1 MYSEGVGGADASMFA
16 GGGFMPSQSGAGNNE
31 YGSSAGGSGKRA
43 GGQDGGLQPL
53 TVKMINQAI
62 QKPGDDAFYVDGLEI
77 NNVTLVGMV
86 HNKDERNIDTSFML
100 DDSTGQIEIKRWID
114 GQDSYE
120 YNEMQSVQN
129 SMYVRVHGHLR
140 TFQNKLN
147 VVAFSVRPITDFNEV
162 TFHFLEVIYVHLSHT
177 RSKGGAVGAAPALA
191 SPMATGQNGIYGPPK
206 IPVAASSIPS
216 GNAKEECQKRVHS
229 IYEEPASLQ
238 IEQGLHVDQVVQRM
252 IGFTRPQVRE
262 AIDFLVN
269 EGYIYSTIDDDHHKS
284 TNG

>member
-1 MYSEGVGGADASMFA
+1 MYSESGGAGDASLFA
-16 GGGFMPSQSGAGNNE
+16 GGGFMPSQSATGNEFSSSVTGANR
-31 YGSSAGGSGKRA
+31 RA

-53 TVKMINQAI
+53 TVKMIDKAI
-62 QKPGDDAFYVDGLEI
+62 QKPGDDAFYVDGLEV

-100 DDSTGQIEIKRWID
+100 DDTTGQIEIKRWID

-147 VVAFSVRPITDFNEV
+147 VVAFSVRPITDFNEI

-177 RSKGGAVGAAPALA
+177 RTKGGAAGPVPTLA
-191 SPMATGQNGIYGPPK
+191 SPVHQNGIYGPPK
-206 IPVAASSIPS
+206 VPVTASTIS
-216 GNAKEECQKRVHS
+216 GGSAKEECQKRVHS

-238 IEQGLHVDQVVQRM
+238 VEQGLHVDQVVQRM
-252 IGFTRPQVRE
+252 VGFTRPQVRE

>member
-1 MYSEGVGGADASMFA
+1 MYSEGGGGADASMFA

-31 YGSSAGGSGKRA
+31 YGTAAGGGGKRA

-53 TVKMINQAI
+53 TVKMIEQAI

-120 YNEMQSVQN
+120 YTEMQSVQN

-162 TFHFLEVIYVHLSHT
+162 TFHLLEVIYVHLSHT
-177 RSKGGAVGAAPALA
+177 RSKGGVVGAASALA
-191 SPMATGQNGIYGPPK
+191 SPIATGQNGIYGPPK
-206 IPVAASSIPS
+206 IPVAASSIPG

-252 IGFTRPQVRE
+252 VGFSRPQVRE

>member
-1 MYSEGVGGADASMFA
+1 MYSESGGPGDASLFA
-16 GGGFMPSQSGAGNNE
+16 GGGFMPSQSATGTQF
-31 YGSSAGGSGKRA
+31 GSSAVTGASRRA
-43 GGQDGGLQPL
+43 GGHDGGLQPL
-53 TVKMINQAI
+53 TVKMISQAA
-62 QKPGDDAFYVDGLEI
+62 QKPGDDAFYVDGLEV

-86 HNKDERNIDTSFML
+86 HDKDERNIDTSFML
-100 DDSTGQIEIKRWID
+100 DDTTGRIEIKRWID

-177 RSKGGAVGAAPALA
+177 RGKGGAAGSTPALGNTV
-191 SPMATGQNGIYGPPK
+191 ATGQNGIYGPPK
-206 IPVAASSIPS
+206 VPAAASTIPS

-238 IEQGLHVDQVVQRM
+238 VEQGLHVDQVCTRM
-252 IGFTRPQVRE
+252 TGFSRAQVRE